1 MHLII
6 SGKSGKKRGVIYRRV
21 STSDQ
26 KDNGYSLQS
35 QTNRLEEKIT
45 NDGVEVVQEPIE
57 DVESGRSLE
66 RKGLKTIMRLARD
79 GLIDYVYVYDL
90 DRLGRDVI
98 ETPYLMHKLRKMGV
112 VVRDVSEEYNFED
125 PIQYLF
131 VMIKCYRGHAE
142 SIRIGNRTQEG
153 KIEKFKEGKW
163 VGREPFGY
171 RVNANGFLEKRP
183 DLEVIVR
190 DIFEITANT
199 GDYKRAARLISQKY
213 SSLIG
218 PITVN
223 KLKTIIQNPAYIGM
237 PRYGKV
243 QIEASHLRII
253 PQDLWDKV
261 RNQAEAK
268 AKRRKPRGRRKPYSI
283 LDDFAREYGLD
294 YVLCVLRDLKPVCSR
309 CGSLMEG
316 NGSKKTMGLDVPN
329 FLCKNKNCRYEK
341 LIPSARELE
350 HFLKKLISCPVCR
363 ATENYNK
370 TLALDSSIIFVC
382 RRCGTSFQFTPNHAT
397 EHASEIP
404 NHKSDGYSKGE
415 QPSLKLS
422 NDSFKQPRKVDET
435 RLQKAVETALSA
447 GYQLSKDAFDFLS
460 QTAATRDPV
469 ARVGD
474 AIRRL
479 GDLQTKP
486 FFIERDHLD
495 L

>member
-1 MHLII
+1 
-6 SGKSGKKRGVIYRRV
+6 
-21 STSDQ
+21 
-26 KDNGYSLQS
+26 
-35 QTNRLEEKIT
+35 
-45 NDGVEVVQEPIE
+45 
-57 DVESGRSLE
+57 
-66 RKGLKTIMRLARD
+66 
-79 GLIDYVYVYDL
+79 
-90 DRLGRDVI
+90 
-98 ETPYLMHKLRKMGV
+98 
-112 VVRDVSEEYNFED
+112 
-125 PIQYLF
+125 
-131 VMIKCYRGHAE
+131 
-142 SIRIGNRTQEG
+142 
-153 KIEKFKEGKW
+153 
-163 VGREPFGY
+163 
-171 RVNANGFLEKRP
+171 
-183 DLEVIVR
+183 
-190 DIFEITANT
+190 
-199 GDYKRAARLISQKY
+199 
-213 SSLIG
+213 
-218 PITVN
+218 
-223 KLKTIIQNPAYIGM
+223 
-237 PRYGKV
+237 
-243 QIEASHLRII
+243 
-253 PQDLWDKV
+253 
-261 RNQAEAK
+261 
-268 AKRRKPRGRRKPYSI
+268 
-283 LDDFAREYGLD
+283 
-294 YVLCVLRDLKPVCSR
+294 
-309 CGSLMEG
+309 MEG